1 VSYALHL
8 EKEAHVR
15 KLTSAS
21 LIGIVFSLVW
31 IFTIT
36 DARTRGRTDVRGVIT
51 QISRI
56 EDEKKILGRILIEG
70 AKEKDTEVDR
80 ANVTV
85 TSQTKLFKEQ
95 DGERKPV
102 AFDDLKEGQQV
113 EARFTGPVMESYPVQ
128 ATADEVTILRH

>member
-1 VSYALHL
+1 M
-8 EKEAHVR
+8 R
-15 KLTSAS
+15 KLKSAS
-21 LIGIVFSLVW
+21 LIFILVWLVW

-36 DARTRGRTDVRGVIT
+36 YGRTRGRADVRGVIT
-51 QISRI
+51 HISQI
-56 EDEKKILGRILIEG
+56 EGEKKILGRILIEG
-70 AKEKDTEVDR
+70 VKEQDTEVDR

-102 AFDDLKEGQQV
+102 AFDDLKKGQQV

-128 ATADEVTILRH
+128 ATADEVTILRQ